1 MKGKGVDWWIKEGE
15 TLKECYACTEL
26 REREVWRGEGDNDA
40 YFTPARQP
48 Q

>member
-1 MKGKGVDWWIKEGE
+1 MKGKGRLVDKRRRDFEGV
-15 TLKECYACTEL
+15 LCLYRA
-26 REREVWRGEGDNDA
+26 EREVWRGEGDNDA